1 MFELNITPEWQDAI
15 RKRSSIRHY
24 TGGPTDEQ
32 LSQLGVLCKKLSWQ
46 GVTIRMFRGPG
57 LKGNIRGTNVYAV
70 IVAKR
75 DTPPELEGYMGEA
88 LVLEATRLGL
98 GTCWLG
104 AGFNPDI
111 VNKNVSLQSDE
122 QIHCVI
128 AIGQAQFPTFNPK
141 RRSLE
146 QVCKK
151 DESALNALGPWQ
163 LTAVE
168 DARLAP
174 SAINQQPWNLEVDAT
189 SLSVLER
196 RVLIGKYAGID
207 RGICMLHAAVG
218 AKAFQRN
225 AIWKKVDGG
234 YMMRA

>member
-15 RKRSSIRHY
+15 RKRCSIRQY

-57 LKGNIRGTNVYAV
+57 LKGNIKGTNVYAV
-70 IVAKR
+70 IVAKK

-111 VNKNVSLQSDE
+111 VNKNVQLQNDE

-128 AIGQAQFPTFNPK
+128 AIGQAQFPAFNPK
-141 RRSLE
+141 RRSLV
-146 QVCKK
+146 QVCKM
-151 DESALNALGPWQ
+151 DEQAIAALGPWQ
-163 LTAVE
+163 LPAVE
-168 DARLAP
+168 NARLAP
-174 SAINQQPWNLEVDAT
+174 SAINQQPWNIEVDAT

-218 AKAFQRN
+218 ANSVQRN
-225 AIWKKVDGG
+225 VLWKKVDGG